1 MTKKTFSITL
11 LIIAQL
17 SFAKTLS
24 FDFSVSKNF
33 SFPYLQAKSEAN
45 KVIFQNAYLAF
56 HKKESQKIKGCWL
69 NYLKNKKLDLEIF
82 ESRLE
87 NLGVSEENIKF
98 RVFFD
103 PSKIKFSEDHSNFIK
118 KAC

>member
-1 MTKKTFSITL
+1 MTKKTFSIAL

-24 FDFSVSKNF
+24 FDFSVSKDF

-45 KVIFQNAYLAF
+45 KVIVQNAYLAF
-56 HKKESQKIKGCWL
+56 YKKESQKIKGCWL
-69 NYLKNKKLDLEIF
+69 SYLNNKKLDLEIF
-82 ESRLE
+82 ESHLE
-87 NLGVSEENIKF
+87 NLGTSAENIKF